1 MLIPTAFSVLLIT
14 LKLSDDSGAFTYYNF
29 NVEFQNNTTYTFNH
43 INNINVDASISTQIY
58 LNAGL
63 SNISSHLWKTHRPI
77 DWIWYSGAQ
86 NTLYIYNQTKW
97 GFNFGKN
104 NA

>member
-1 MLIPTAFSVLLIT
+1 MIIT
-14 LKLSDDSGAFTYYNF
+14 LKLSDDSGAFTNYSL
-29 NVEFQNNTTYTFNH
+29 NVEFQNNATYTFSH
-43 INNINVDASISTQIY
+43 INNINVEAFSSTQIF

-63 SNISSHLWKTHRPI
+63 SNISSHLWKTHKPI

-97 GFNFGKN
+97 RFNFGKN

>member
-1 MLIPTAFSVLLIT
+1 MIIT
-14 LKLSDDSGAFTYYNF
+14 LKLSDDSGSFTNYSLNVKFLNNATYAFSHIDNF
-29 NVEFQNNTTYTFNH
+29 
-43 INNINVDASISTQIY
+43 NVDASSSTQIY

-63 SNISSHLWKTHRPI
+63 SNISSHLWETNQPI

-86 NTLYIYNQTKW
+86 ETLYIYNQTRW

-104 NA
+104 ND